1 VSQYGYPQKRSR
13 PLDIG
18 AADERIYVMEPQVG
32 HIDKNIDLLGERF
45 MNLNSLFVA
54 FLQGSFRL
62 WYIMQLS
69 RRVQIVGN
77 DY

>member
-1 VSQYGYPQKRSR
+1 M
-13 PLDIG
+13 
-18 AADERIYVMEPQVG
+18 ADERIYIMESQAG
-32 HIDKNIDLLGERF
+32 RIDKNIDLLGERF

-54 FLQGSFRL
+54 SLQGSFRL